1 MRASRLADGIDLDTE
16 DKEYNPAEVLI
27 ESDESDVSD
36 LSDSEESPDVRT
48 TLVCQTRAE
57 DILDKLCEPCVG
69 SKSTRVVRRNKTMTA
84 TTDKLEEVHADL
96 WGPHDPP
103 SQSGSSYAAILMCEH
118 TRKTWTLYLQ
128 GKDDFVDAFQAWLPR
143 VETESNCS
151 MKVLRADGGGEFIS
165 AKLRTFCERRGIAIK
180 YAAPYMHEENG
191 LAERG
196 WRTIVTMKDSMLI
209 DSGLPNGFWAEAM
222 ETANYLRNRLPTKS
236 RNHGEMIPEE
246 SWTGQ
251 RQNLQHV
258 RIFGSLVLSNIP
270 EEKRTKSDYQRVW
283 QGILIGYSPDTTK
296 HFRVWA
302 PQTKQVV
309 IASEPYIDESEK
321 GAKLLV
327 KWPLD
332 PTQPKRKAPAGEPR
346 PRGRPRKNPSVVTH
360 EEPPS
365 ETTIRADNN
374 IEEQEVAMS
383 LTEANSKIH
392 EPKSY
397 DEAIDDPI
405 HGRRWREAIEEE
417 LQNLES
423 HQTWE
428 YDELPPGR
436 KAIGSKWVF
445 KVKYHPDGSVARF
458 KARLVAQ
465 GFSQVQGIDFS
476 ETFAPPVRRE
486 SLRIYLALC
495 LMLNLFIHQVDI
507 VGAYLESLLSD
518 NELPIF
524 MKLPPGIRDL
534 RQVRERLMCRLLRSL
549 YGLKQS
555 GRLWNQN
562 VIAFYKSIGFIQ
574 LNGDPS
580 ILIRRADDEISIVSV
595 YVDDFLLASNT
606 MATLNALKASLAREY
621 DTKDLD
627 EVETIIG
634 WQIHRDHAA
643 GTLKIDQSAFV
654 RDLVLEEGLTD
665 CNANVIPMKAG
676 SAIDMSD
683 PEDYEEVDLHTYQ
696 RLIGKLMYL
705 SCGTR
710 PDIAFAVGQLSRHN
724 ADPRKGHLRAAKR
737 VVRYLKGT
745 IEMGLTFGQESGE
758 RPPRDPLPYGLVG
771 YADSN
776 FAGDPEDRKSVMG
789 YCFFL
794 NGAVVSWSSKKQRT
808 VSTSTTE
815 AEYIALGHAAREAV
829 WIRRFINEM
838 NLEAVENLT
847 LYGDNEMSIALTKNA
862 ESQHRTKH
870 IDVQHHYIR
879 ELVNEKELTIKWIPG
894 SSMLADGMTKALPT
908 ETFRKHR
915 ALLGLTTG

>member
-1 MRASRLADGIDLDTE
+1 MVRASKLVDGIDLGPE
-16 DKEYNPAEVLI
+16 KEYNPAEVLI
-27 ESDESDVSD
+27 
-36 LSDSEESPDVRT
+36 DSEESDVDETGDQPQSMTNSTQPHADLSSAIRQVKAGT
-48 TLVCQTRAE
+48 
-57 DILDKLCEPCVG
+57 DKDNGNILDKLCMPCVG
-69 SKSTRVVRRNKTMTA
+69 SKSTRVVRRDKSMTP
-84 TTDKLEEVHADL
+84 TTNKLEEVHADL

-118 TRKTWTLYLQ
+118 TRKTWTLYLR

-143 VETESNCS
+143 VEAKSGCA
-151 MKVLRADGGGEFIS
+151 MKMLRADGGGEFIS
-165 AKLRTFCERRGIAIK
+165 TKLRLFCEKRGIGIK
-180 YAAPYMHEENG
+180 YAAPYVHEENG

-222 ETANYLRNRLPTKS
+222 ETANYLRNRLPTRSKS
-236 RNHGEMIPEE
+236 HGEMIPEE
-246 SWTGQ
+246 SWTSR
-251 RQNLQHV
+251 RQDLRHV
-258 RIFGSLVLSNIP
+258 RIFGSLALCNIP
-270 EEKRTKSDYQRVW
+270 DEKRSKSDYQKVW
-283 QGILIGYSPDTTK
+283 KGILIGYSPDTTK

-302 PQTKQVV
+302 PQTKQVI
-309 IASEPYIDESEK
+309 IASDPYIDESEQ
-321 GAKLLV
+321 GAKLLND
-327 KWPLD
+327 WPLE
-332 PTQPKRKAPAGEPR
+332 PPAPSKRKAPAGEPR
-346 PRGRPRKNPSVVTH
+346 PRGRPRKIINAEASTVL
-360 EEPPS
+360 
-365 ETTIRADNN
+365 ETIPGPVPV
-374 IEEQEVAMS
+374 EEQIETVMS
-383 LTEANSKIH
+383 ITEYSSKVH
-392 EPKSY
+392 EPTSY
-397 DEAIDDPI
+397 EEATNDLI

-417 LQNLES
+417 LQNLEN

-428 YDELPPGR
+428 YDELPPNR

-465 GFSQVQGIDFS
+465 GFSQVQGVDFS
-476 ETFAPPVRRE
+476 ETFAPTVRRE

-534 RQVRERLMCRLLRSL
+534 RQVREGLTCRLLRSL

-580 ILIRRADDEISIVSV
+580 ILIRRVDDEISIVSV

-621 DTKDLD
+621 DTKDLG

-634 WQIHRDHAA
+634 WQIHRDPAA
-643 GTLKIDQSAFV
+643 GTMKIDQSAFV

-862 ESQHRTKH
+862 ESQHQTKH
-870 IDVQHHYIR
+870 IDVQYHYIR
-879 ELVNEKELTIKWIPG
+879 ELVNKKKFTIK
-894 SSMLADGMTKALPT
+894 
-908 ETFRKHR
+908 
-915 ALLGLTTG
+915 